1 MSDPS
6 NVVGVILAA
15 GEGSRM
21 GSVKQMLPF
30 RGRTILEC
38 VIDSAI
44 ASALMKVFVV
54 IGHRADLL
62 EPMLTG
68 KDVTIVINEDY
79 KKSGQSSSLK
89 AGLRA
94 LPEQTGAVL
103 FMLGDQPLVTPETI
117 NLILHAFQ
125 ASQSPI
131 VLPIFNGKRGNPVLF
146 SRETFPRLEA
156 LTGDCGA
163 RPLFKEYAGHILQI
177 ETGDHLIHFDV
188 DSEEDYRCLLELDA
202 ESAERDA

>member
-1 MSDPS
+1 MRDPS

-44 ASALMKVFVV
+44 DSALMKVVVV

-79 KKSGQSSSLK
+79 KSGQSSSLK

-94 LPEQTGAVL
+94 LPEQAGAVL
-103 FMLGDQPLVTPETI
+103 FMLGDQPLITPETI

-125 ASQSPI
+125 VFQSPI
-131 VLPIFNGKRGNPVLF
+131 VLPMSNEKRGNPVLF
-146 SRETFPRLEA
+146 SRETFSRLEA

-163 RPLFKEYAGHILQI
+163 RPLFQEYAGHILQI
-177 ETGDHLIHFDV
+177 ETGDHSIHFDV
-188 DSEEDYRCLLELDA
+188 DSEEDYRHLLELDA
-202 ESAERDA
+202 ESAVRDA

>member
-1 MSDPS
+1 MNRPP

-21 GSVKQMLPF
+21 GAVKQMLRF

-38 VIDSAI
+38 VIDNAI
-44 ASALMKVFVV
+44 ASTLQKVVVV
-54 IGHRADLL
+54 IGHRVDLI

-68 KDVTIVINEDY
+68 KDVTIVINGEY
-79 KKSGQSSSLK
+79 KTGQSSSIK

-117 NLILHAFQ
+117 NLIVNAFQ
-125 ASQSPI
+125 DSHSHI
-131 VLPIFNGKRGNPVLF
+131 VLPACNGKRGNPALF
-146 SRETFPRLEA
+146 SRETFTRMETLS
-156 LTGDCGA
+156 GDCGA
-163 RPLFKEYAGHILQI
+163 RPLFQEYAGHILQVPV
-177 ETGDHLIHFDV
+177 GDRSIHFDV
-188 DSEEDYRCLLELDA
+188 DTEEDYRRLLELEA
-202 ESAERDA
+202 GLLV